1 MDYISLL
8 FLGLIGYPIIKR
20 KIDEYKKG
28 DSIVM
33 RVPFNGA
40 IGNAGPKDFAP
51 GPTTPQG
58 LEKILKSLEE
68 NERVKGII
76 LDINSGGGEA
86 GASKTIYDLVRKVK
100 KPKVAYVNSLC
111 ASGAYMTACGCDEI
125 IAAEDALI
133 GSIGVIMNK
142 FVVRELM
149 EKIGVKL
156 EVIKSKEEKDFMSMF
171 RELRPEERQHLE
183 YLVKKHHERFVNLVY
198 ESRKEKAGDRMTKS
212 QLESYANGYVW
223 DGIDAAKMGLV
234 DRTGTLKTAIRACE
248 KKGNFKHTYV
258 DTIMVQNPSFFGRLF
273 SQLGYSIGKGFA
285 DKIEETITTKNSMHY
300 E

>member
-8 FLGLIGYPIIKR
+8 FLGLIGYPMIKR

-28 DSIVM
+28 DSQII
-33 RVPFNGA
+33 RVPFNGQ
-40 IGNAGPKDFAP
+40 IGNAGPKDYAP

-58 LEKILKSLEE
+58 LEKILKGLEE
-68 NERVKGII
+68 NNRVKGII
-76 LDINSGGGEA
+76 LDISSGGGEA

-125 IAAEDALI
+125 IVAEDALI

-142 FVVRELM
+142 FVVKELM

-183 YLVKKHHERFVNLVY
+183 YLVKRHHERFVNLVY
-198 ESRKEKAGDRMTKS
+198 ESRQEKAGDRMTKS
-212 QLESYANGYVW
+212 QLEGYANGYVW

-234 DRTGTLKTAIRACE
+234 DRTGTLRTAIKSCE
-248 KKGNFKHTYV
+248 KRGNFKNTYV
-258 DTIMVQNPSFFGRLF
+258 GTLMVQNPSFFGRMF
-273 SQLGYSIGKGFA
+273 SHFGYSIGKGFA
-285 DKIEETITTKNSMHY
+285 DKIEETITTKNNIHY